1 VIEACQRALA
11 GSRDKLTTVI
21 AIGVRGVVLLWKGD
35 VNDAVPALEE
45 STRFFREIGYGFA
58 ESLLAGWL
66 GEALCATGQLDK
78 AREVALRGLTAGRAA
93 QARSQ
98 AATSERNLGLID
110 QAEGAL
116 AEAQSHFEAALTTFL
131 AVEARFEAGRTHLDL
146 ATLAHARGDA
156 EAARTHSPALAPL
169 SWRLACRCT
178 SSVLSRPRYGWGSR
192 SRPSRR
198 LDSCMTHPG
207 WAKWGLP
214 REPSPV
220 ARHDLVADD
229 LLPRPDLMLDRN
241 TVPSAASAGRSELT
255 SLFV

>member
-156 EAARTHSPALAPL
+156 EAARTHLADARTAFLAL
-169 SWRLACRCT
+169 
-178 SSVLSRPRYGWGSR
+178 
-192 SRPSRR
+192 
-198 LDSCMTHPG
+198 
-207 WAKWGLP
+207 GLP
-214 REPSPV
+214 MHVERAQQAALRLGVTLPSVPSP
-220 ARHDLVADD
+220 
-229 LLPRPDLMLDRN
+229 
-241 TVPSAASAGRSELT
+241 
-255 SLFV
+255 